1 MKNNLLG
8 ILTNIVLPISI
19 ILLAIVISVFLYR
32 LLQKKFNKPLD
43 TTIKQNET
51 PQIKLKERYCTEE
64 EMKFLEALH
73 KALPRDF
80 ISFPNVGVSKLIEPK
95 GNLNDYKSIQDKYVD
110 ICVFL
115 RKEMKPILVIDLYQP
130 SPTAQ
135 QLKKFDDN
143 ISNVLK
149 VAKIPVLHQQIQ
161 KTYNLNTILTETLNS
176 IDGKIVTQ
184 LKNNI
189 IRESVRK

>member
-8 ILTNIVLPISI
+8 ILTNVVLPISI

-80 ISFPNVGVSKLIEPK
+80 IAFPNVGVSKLIEPK

-149 VAKIPVLHQQIQ
+149 VSKIPVLHQQIQ
-161 KTYNLNTILTETLNS
+161 KTYNLNTLLSDTLNS

-189 IRESVRK
+189 IRDSVRK